1 MMTLMLTVVM
11 IMTLMLTVV
20 MMMLM
25 ARGRAEVG
33 CMATPKGDG
42 LHRPPTTD
50 RLPHYVDRGNDR
62 ADHQDCDDQDN
73 HDLRMMITISHSGP
87 CFLLSCS

>member
-1 MMTLMLTVVM
+1 MMMMTLMLTVVM
-11 IMTLMLTVV
+11 MK
-20 MMMLM
+20 LM

-50 RLPHYVDRGNDR
+50 RLPHYVDRGNDP
-62 ADHQDCDDQDN
+62 ADHQDCDGLGN
-73 HDLRMMITISHSGP
+73 LELRIMITISRPS
-87 CFLLSCS
+87 SR